1 MNNRGAMNRYTEAF
15 ENVVREYYTQIYD
28 NRSEKYRYFLTK
40 CKSQKLIQQEVEHS
54 NCLINV
60 EE

>member
-1 MNNRGAMNRYTEAF
+1 MNNRGGMNRYTEAF
-15 ENVVREYYTQIYD
+15 ENVIREYYTQFHD
-28 NRSEKYRYFLTK
+28 NRSKKCRYFLTK

-60 EE
+60 EG